1 MGKYKVDCDP
11 LMLEC
16 REGSM
21 LPITYRLHKT
31 STDTYAECSV
41 SLDPSDADDLAI
53 WEAILAAAST
63 SEAAWLAEMPS
74 GMESW
79 MSARSASERGWFRQS
94 DLTLY
99 GVFSTLGWV

>member
-53 WEAILAAAST
+53 WRPS
-63 SEAAWLAEMPS
+63 SRRPRPPRRRGSPRCRAAWSP
-74 GMESW
+74 G
-79 MSARSASERGWFRQS
+79 
-94 DLTLY
+94 
-99 GVFSTLGWV
+99 